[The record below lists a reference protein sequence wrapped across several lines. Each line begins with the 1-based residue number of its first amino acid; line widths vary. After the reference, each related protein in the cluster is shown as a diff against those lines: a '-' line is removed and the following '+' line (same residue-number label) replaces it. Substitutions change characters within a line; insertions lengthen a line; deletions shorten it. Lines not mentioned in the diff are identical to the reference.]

1 MLEFFQLVRN
11 SKKMV
16 FQESEIEKMKIC
28 VESAWVQDDFFIT
41 DEFSFIKLVFKFK
54 IVQISKILLGNFQ
67 LTLHS
72 KHLQFHS

>member
-1 MLEFFQLVRN
+1 MLEYFQLVPN

-16 FQESEIEKMKIC
+16 FQGSEIEKKKIS
-28 VESAWVQDDFFIT
+28 VELAWVQDDLFIT
-41 DEFSFIKLVFKFK
+41 DEFSFIKLVFKLK

>member
-1 MLEFFQLVRN
+1 MLEYFQLVPN

-16 FQESEIEKMKIC
+16 FQGSEIEKKKIS
-28 VESAWVQDDFFIT
+28 VELAWVQDDSFIA
-41 DEFSFIKLVFKFK
+41 DEFSFIKLVFSK

-72 KHLQFHS
+72 KHLPFHS

>member
-1 MLEFFQLVRN
+1 
-11 SKKMV
+11 MV
-16 FQESEIEKMKIC
+16 FQGSEIEKKKIS
-28 VESAWVQDDFFIT
+28 VELAWVQDDFFIT
-41 DEFSFIKLVFKFK
+41 DEFSFIKLVFSK

>member
-1 MLEFFQLVRN
+1 MLEFFQLEPN
-11 SKKMV
+11 FKKMV
-16 FQESEIEKMKIC
+16 FQESEIEKMKIS

-41 DEFSFIKLVFKFK
+41 DEFSFIKLVFKLK

-67 LTLHS
+67 LTSHS

>member
-1 MLEFFQLVRN
+1 MLEFFQLVPN

-16 FQESEIEKMKIC
+16 FQLSEIEKMKIS
-28 VESAWVQDDFFIT
+28 VELAWVQDDFFIT
-41 DEFSFIKLVFKFK
+41 DEFSFIKLVSSK

-72 KHLQFHS
+72 KYLQFHS